1 MDKNKICEKNSSI
14 DRRDLVLELRGALT
28 EVKESL
34 EGKRSMNTLDNL
46 INELSNEA
54 TKTAVEEARSGKNP
68 NKVYDNIED
77 LFNDLNAE
85 IAQKDV

>member
-1 MDKNKICEKNSSI
+1 MKRKILTYGGYYEAFMATLKEK
-14 DRRDLVLELRGALT
+14 EQ
-28 EVKESL
+28 
-34 EGKRSMNTLDNL
+34 
-46 INELSNEA
+46 
-54 TKTAVEEARSGKNP
+54 TAVEEARSGKNP